1 MVSIDQQRRSTFFFI
16 IYIYIYILD
25 LHHQE
30 FKGDVDI
37 VLFAYFDDVF
47 ECIASPIIVESVLV
61 GWPFSLEVLLGF
73 VSYFDYVPTF
83 FNIWIWVFFFLVLVW
98 LSWWLFSCMPYS
110 SHLIGH
116 WDSSIRGDPQGTFR
130 PNWDGLHVIRE
141 LTLEVPTWLT
151 YLDRNRF
158 LDPIDVD

>member
-1 MVSIDQQRRSTFFFI
+1 MENTSVFSKIRDMVDKAVLYDEFEMDKLDVSQMVSIDQQRRSTFFI

-61 GWPFSLEVLLGF
+61 G
-73 VSYFDYVPTF
+73 
-83 FNIWIWVFFFLVLVW
+83 
-98 LSWWLFSCMPYS
+98 
-110 SHLIGH
+110 
-116 WDSSIRGDPQGTFR
+116 
-130 PNWDGLHVIRE
+130 
-141 LTLEVPTWLT
+141 
-151 YLDRNRF
+151 
-158 LDPIDVD
+158 